1 MSAACELGLRVA
13 MPLLAIVCLET
24 VVTGYLSK
32 SVPALN
38 IMSVGFPVR
47 IVLGLIVIVASLAA
61 IDEVL
66 VDGTSGVLE
75 SMLVAGGGS

>member
-1 MSAACELGLRVA
+1 

-38 IMSVGFPVR
+38 ILSVGFPVR